1 MLVEIQKVSG
11 NLTRINEALRAFT
24 SVLKLGRKNDSAA
37 VIYTTKN
44 VFLASALF
52 NLQLVDQKRMRIY

>member
-11 NLTRINEALRAFT
+11 NLTRINEALQAFT
-24 SVLKLGRKNDSAA
+24 PVLKLERKNDSAA
-37 VIYTTKN
+37 VFYKIKN

-52 NLQLVDQKRMRIY
+52 NIQLVDQKRMLIY

>member
-11 NLTRINEALRAFT
+11 NLTRNEALRAFT

-52 NLQLVDQKRMRIY
+52 NLQLVDQKRMLIY